1 MSKWKRRRGKV
12 KQDRRLRLAI
22 GLFAVIAALAIAA
35 AGCGGGDSS
44 GETAAPATTE
54 EAVATTEAAP
64 ADTGAAETEPAD
76 TGAADTGAAETTE
89 AAGETPTLEGKTIG
103 QLSAGREYY
112 YQCQDKGVQQRV
124 EELGGEL
131 VSLNSDAN
139 AQKQLANG
147 QDLIAQ
153 GVDAILLT
161 STDAATG
168 RKVVDLAEAA
178 GIPVVLTGLPVP
190 DATPTSALL
199 LNFETMGQLMGEWI
213 AENRP
218 DAKLGVIQGLPGQ
231 GVTEAISKGLTE
243 ALAGSNVQVVA
254 DQPADW
260 SRQKAGTVAQN
271 MLQANPEIDLLYVFN
286 EDMLVGVIQALKA
299 NQTSV
304 ELVSDNGSDD
314 GIKLIRDGTL
324 LATIAQSPSN
334 EGILSVDLAARIL
347 AGEEVPEVVDYPLSV
362 VTADNVDDIEV
373 PFCLS

>member
-1 MSKWKRRRGKV
+1 MKHHRAA
-12 KQDRRLRLAI
+12 AI
-22 GLFAVIAALAIAA
+22 GWLAVLVALAIAV
-35 AGCGGGDSS
+35 AGCGGGDSTDQAT
-44 GETAAPATTE
+44 EAATTE
-54 EAVATTEAAP
+54 EVASTTEPAEDTAA
-64 ADTGAAETEPAD
+64 ADTGAVE
-76 TGAADTGAAETTE
+76 TGAADTTE
-89 AAGETPTLEGKTIG
+89 AADETPSLEGKTIG

-112 YQCQDKGVQQRV
+112 YQCQDKGVQQRI
-124 EELGGEL
+124 EELGGTL

-168 RKVVDLAEAA
+168 RKVVELAEGA
-178 GIPVVLTGLPVP
+178 GIPVVLAGLPVP
-190 DATPTSALL
+190 DADPTSALL
-199 LNFETMGQLMGEWI
+199 LNFETMGQLMGDWI

-243 ALAGSNVQVVA
+243 ALAGSAVQVVA

-271 MLQANPEIDLLYVFN
+271 MLQANPDIDLLYVYN
-286 EDMLVGVIQALKA
+286 EDMLVGVVQALKS
-299 NQTSV
+299 NGESV
-304 ELVSDNGSDD
+304 ELVSDNGSAD
-314 GIKLIRDGTL
+314 GIKLIQDGTL
-324 LATIAQSPSN
+324 QATIAQSPSN
-334 EGILSVDLAARIL
+334 EGILSVDIAAQIL
-347 AGEEVPEVVDYPLSV
+347 AGEEVPKVVDYPLSV
-362 VTADNVDDIEV
+362 VTADNVDAIEV